1 MQMKCLLE
9 LYGLKVNWQSRNN
22 DFFAAINFFLA
33 VHLLWFPFFWRSL
46 CGFACTTDEWY
57 CLKYIGYNNACVI
70 HLFYAETLICY
81 IFIFDLYIHC
91 KFFELIIMFDVLTS
105 SEIILIANNTLDLE
119 QLF

>member
-1 MQMKCLLE
+1 
-9 LYGLKVNWQSRNN
+9 
-22 DFFAAINFFLA
+22 
-33 VHLLWFPFFWRSL
+33 
-46 CGFACTTDEWY
+46 
-57 CLKYIGYNNACVI
+57 
-70 HLFYAETLICY
+70 LFYAETLICY